1 MNTTVVKIDNKKCSP
16 RKQQTQWASEIDAA
30 LKRLRS
36 WQVQAEKIN
45 KRYLS
50 ERVNDTTGTIGGD
63 TRINLFYSNVS
74 TLEAMLYGSVPK
86 IDVSR
91 RYHDASDDAARVA
104 AEVMERLLNSDLATN
119 GKEYDTVL
127 RSTLQDRLL
136 SGLGSARVRYTVETQ
151 VNPQTGQEEMTNETA
166 PIDYYYWGDMLWSW
180 GRSFSDLTWI
190 GFRNYLTKEEA
201 VKRFGAEKAKDLNYK
216 VRTVSVTDSGDNDK
230 DSESYG
236 RKAEVWEIWC
246 KKDRKIHWYAKDL
259 ETLLDTKDDTLKL
272 KGFFPCP
279 PFFIANPTTALYIP
293 TPDFILAQDLY
304 NEIDILQTR
313 ISILTTAVKAVGVY
327 DSGCTGV
334 ERMFQE
340 GTDNTL
346 IPVDSWAAFAEKGG
360 LQGSVQWLPLMDIVG
375 ALDKLIATRDQT
387 IGLLQQVSGFSDIMR
402 GSLGNQYEG
411 VGQSSLKAKFGSVRV
426 QALQDQFAQFASDLV
441 QLKAEV
447 IARHF
452 SPETIV
458 AMSNMEKSVDAE
470 LLPQAVQLIKNPEKA
485 RLSVVIR
492 PESVAMVD
500 YAELKAERMDFLN
513 AISMFLQTSAS
524 LIESKPEAEP
534 FLLQML
540 QWGLAGFKGAQEIEG
555 VMDKAI
561 EGSMK
566 QAQSK
571 QDEPSPEEQAAQ
583 MEQQKE
589 QAKLQAEMQ
598 KIKAKGQS
606 DMEVRKNDMD
616 ADIAT
621 AQKQLEFDMMK
632 LQAESQA
639 DLAEIRMK
647 AEADA
652 NQQQHDARMNALQN
666 QAVTQQEL
674 QKTAKT
680 AQIDVEKMAAK
691 AELDIEVDKQR
702 AKGGD
707 SEQGE

>member
-1 MNTTVVKIDNKKCSP
+1 
-16 RKQQTQWASEIDAA
+16 
-30 LKRLRS
+30 
-36 WQVQAEKIN
+36 
-45 KRYLS
+45 
-50 ERVNDTTGTIGGD
+50 
-63 TRINLFYSNVS
+63 
-74 TLEAMLYGSVPK
+74 
-86 IDVSR
+86 
-91 RYHDASDDAARVA
+91 
-104 AEVMERLLNSDLATN
+104 
-119 GKEYDTVL
+119 
-127 RSTLQDRLL
+127 
-136 SGLGSARVRYTVETQ
+136 
-151 VNPQTGQEEMTNETA
+151 
-166 PIDYYYWGDMLWSW
+166 
-180 GRSFSDLTWI
+180 
-190 GFRNYLTKEEA
+190 
-201 VKRFGAEKAKDLNYK
+201 
-216 VRTVSVTDSGDNDK
+216 
-230 DSESYG
+230 
-236 RKAEVWEIWC
+236 
-246 KKDRKIHWYAKDL
+246 
-259 ETLLDTKDDTLKL
+259 
-272 KGFFPCP
+272 
-279 PFFIANPTTALYIP
+279 
-293 TPDFILAQDLY
+293 
-304 NEIDILQTR
+304 
-313 ISILTTAVKAVGVY
+313 
-327 DSGCTGV
+327 
-334 ERMFQE
+334 
-340 GTDNTL
+340 
-346 IPVDSWAAFAEKGG
+346 
-360 LQGSVQWLPLMDIVG
+360 MDIVC
-375 ALDKLIATRDQT
+375 ALDKLIATRDLT
-387 IGLLQQVSGFSDIMR
+387 IGLLQQVSVFSDIMR